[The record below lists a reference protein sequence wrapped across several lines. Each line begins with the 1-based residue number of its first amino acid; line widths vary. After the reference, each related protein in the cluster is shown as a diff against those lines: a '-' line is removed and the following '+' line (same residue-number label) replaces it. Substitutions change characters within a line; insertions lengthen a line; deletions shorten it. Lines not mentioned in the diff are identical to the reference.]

1 MRGGSLYRYG
11 RGKLVRH
18 RVQDRH
24 AGGHQR
30 ARSGAPRDR
39 DSLRSQ
45 GHEERGHAGQDRHHP
60 ALPGRH
66 EAQGGHGHS
75 PEQAAQ
81 ARRPAEGPHV
91 RHGGDGLGWRPAPE
105 DRAAAGHPDGE
116 GQGDRARRERQQ
128 DQGAGLDQRGQGADL
143 GQEPGRPAGRH
154 EARPRQRLRHRAQL
168 RQSPHDLSRRSMKVH
183 LTTLGCPKNQV
194 DSELMLG
201 RLAAAGHPLVERAED
216 AECVI
221 VNTCAFIDRAREESI
236 HTILELAKLK
246 ERGSCRALIVTGC
259 LTQRYGHDI
268 LKEMPEIDGIL
279 GTSNLSRIVDLVR
292 QAAGRHDWA
301 TSAPPGYLYD
311 ATTPRLL
318 TSRVPYAYVKIA
330 EGCDMGCTF
339 CAIPQFRGR
348 HRSRPLADVVK
359 EVEGLAARRV
369 QEAILVSQDTL
380 AYGRDLPGNG
390 DIGDLLLA
398 LGETRMPW
406 IRPMYLHPAHVSD
419 RLIAKWQRAR
429 VVPYLDM
436 PVQHGDDDVLH
447 AMRRAVTAKR
457 MKQIV
462 GAFRDAIPGLTV
474 RTTVLVGFPGESE
487 AAFQHLLEFLD
498 TVRFD
503 RLGVF
508 TYSPEEGTPAAGM
521 AEQVPA
527 AVMAERAALV
537 QEAQDRLAWPRQKAL
552 F

>member
-1 MRGGSLYRYG
+1 
-11 RGKLVRH
+11 
-18 RVQDRH
+18 
-24 AGGHQR
+24 
-30 ARSGAPRDR
+30 
-39 DSLRSQ
+39 
-45 GHEERGHAGQDRHHP
+45 
-60 ALPGRH
+60 
-66 EAQGGHGHS
+66 
-75 PEQAAQ
+75 
-81 ARRPAEGPHV
+81 
-91 RHGGDGLGWRPAPE
+91 
-105 DRAAAGHPDGE
+105 
-116 GQGDRARRERQQ
+116 
-128 DQGAGLDQRGQGADL
+128 
-143 GQEPGRPAGRH
+143 
-154 EARPRQRLRHRAQL
+154 
-168 RQSPHDLSRRSMKVH
+168 MKVH

-201 RLAAAGHPLVERAED
+201 MLTEAGFPLATAPED

-236 HTILELAKLK
+236 NTILELAKLK

-259 LTQRYGHDI
+259 LTQRYGGDI
-268 LKEMPEIDGIL
+268 LREMPEIDGIL

-359 EVEGLAARRV
+359 EVEGLAARGV

-406 IRPMYLHPAHVSD
+406 IRPMYLHPAHVNEA
-419 RLIAKWQRAR
+419 LIERWARAR
-429 VVPYLDM
+429 VVPYLDI
-436 PVQHGDDDVLH
+436 PVQHGDDGVLR

-457 MKQIV
+457 MKSIV
-462 GAFRDAIPGLTV
+462 RDFREAIPGLTV
-474 RTTVLVGFPGESE
+474 RTTVLVGFPGESD
-487 AAFQHLLEFLD
+487 AAFENLLEFLD
-498 TVRFD
+498 DVRFD

-508 TYSPEEGTPAAGM
+508 TYSAEEGTPSPAYAD
-521 AEQVPA
+521 QVAPETA
-527 AVMAERAALV
+527 AERASIV
-537 QEAQDRLAWPRQKAL
+537 QGQQDRLAWERNAAL
-552 F
+552 AGTVVDVLIDGPSEDPAFAWEGRTAGQAPEIDGVVYLRDRGLTPGRFSRIRIVEVEGYELVGERP